1 MASWKIIQSVELLL
15 HTDKDKDT
23 GLIPRTH
30 MKKAEVLTHAYNS
43 GVREA
48 RKQTKRNGKCRG

>member
-30 MKKAEVLTHAYNS
+30 MKKAEVLAHAYNS

-48 RKQTKRNGKCRG
+48 RKQTKRNVV

>member
-15 HTDKDKDT
+15 HTDKDKDKDT

-48 RKQTKRNGKCRG
+48 RKQTKRNVV